1 MNIFK
6 TSLKLIVQI
15 FFVIIFFS
23 TLHARNLD
31 KLNNGDDISNYF
43 SGILLLDDSE
53 YLDSYKL
60 LKQLNGLEESHINYS
75 KKYIY
80 ALVSLGRISEAYTY
94 SKKLEKKNLDNFE
107 SNLITG
113 IYYVKNKKPDLARKY
128 FLKIK
133 ERKSSFVVNTFLSN
147 SLLNWVNFNQ
157 LDFKNAQVKIK
168 SLDSRFENLKK
179 IQEVFSH
186 CYYQSDKTDF
196 FFRELTSNNKI
207 NFSRYN
213 YFHALYLTNSNN
225 IEQANKVIDSSLKKY
240 PRNVLLSQYKLDL
253 RKKNFRNYIF
263 DCKNSSHVMAE
274 ILYITANA
282 LSAQSLYQFSNF
294 YLNLA
299 KYLNK
304 NFYSFDSLLAENF
317 FNVDKSN
324 KSKKIYN
331 ELKKNGSAFLWH
343 SSRQQAKI
351 LIKEGNSEKAIKLIS
366 DVFKKLPE
374 KNIYHIFDYAEFLKN
389 NEQFE
394 NSIKFYTSVLE
405 QIEKKHSLYPAV
417 MDGRGIAYERIG
429 KWDSAEKDLLNS
441 LEADP
446 EQAYVINYLA
456 YSWIEKGIKIK
467 KSLEMLEKAN
477 NLKENDPYIID
488 SLGWALYKLKKYK
501 KSKNYLQVAVQLMP
515 GDPIVND
522 HYADSL
528 WQNGDKIQ
536 ARYYWN
542 YVLQLENSKE
552 ELKNNIKNKL
562 ISGL

>member
-1 MNIFK
+1 MNLFK
-6 TSLKLIVQI
+6 SSLKLIVQI
-15 FFVIIFFS
+15 VFVTIFFS

-31 KLNNGDDISNYF
+31 KLNNGDNISNYF
-43 SGILLLDDSE
+43 SGVLLLDDSE

-60 LKQLNGLEESHINYS
+60 LKQLDGLEESHINYS
-75 KKYIY
+75 KKYLFT
-80 ALVSLGRISEAYTY
+80 LVNLGRISEAFIY
-94 SKKLEKKNLDNFE
+94 SKKLEKKNLDSYE
-107 SNLITG
+107 SDLITG
-113 IYYVKNKKPDLARKY
+113 IYYIKNKKPDLARKY

-133 ERKSSFVVNTFLSN
+133 KRRSLFIVNSFLSN
-147 SLLNWVNFNQ
+147 SLLNWVNFEQ
-157 LDFKNAQVKIK
+157 LDVKSAQTKIK
-168 SLDSRFENLKK
+168 TLDSRFENLKK

-186 CYYQSDKTDF
+186 CYYQTDKVDF
-196 FFRELTSNNKI
+196 FFKELTSNNKI

-213 YFHALYLTNSNN
+213 YFHALYLTSSNN
-225 IEQANKVIDSSLKKY
+225 VNQANTIIDTSLKKY
-240 PRNVLLSQYKLDL
+240 PRNVLLNQYKIDL
-253 RKKNFRNYIF
+253 NNKNFDKNIF

-282 LSAQSLYQFSNF
+282 LSTQSLYQFSNF

-299 KYLNK
+299 KYLNE
-304 NFYSFDSLLAENF
+304 NFYSFNSLLAENL
-317 FNVDKSN
+317 FNVDKPN
-324 KSKKIYN
+324 KSKKIYD

-343 SSRQQAKI
+343 SSVQQAKI
-351 LIKEGNSEKAIKLIS
+351 LINEDKSEKAIELIS
-366 DVFKKLPE
+366 DVFKKLTE

-389 NEQFE
+389 SEKFE
-394 NSIKFYTSVLE
+394 NAIKFYTKVLE
-405 QIEKKHSLYPAV
+405 QIEKNHPLYPATT
-417 MDGRGIAYERIG
+417 DGRGIAYERIG
-429 KWDSAEKDLLNS
+429 NWNKAEKDLLNS
-441 LEADP
+441 LEANP

-467 KSLEMLEKAN
+467 QSLEMLEKAN
-477 NLKENDPYIID
+477 NLKSNDPYIID

-501 KSKNYLQVAVQLMP
+501 KSKNYLQAAVQLMP

-528 WQNGDKIQ
+528 WQNGNKIQ

-542 YVLQLENSKE
+542 YVLQLKKSKK